1 MKTEHN
7 NHGELPCVCGYQPDI
22 LPDMSQE
29 LASMGRGSMQRRIQL
44 LEQALAAAETVL
56 DQIASDNTDA
66 CDKADRVLGS
76 IQRILRR

>member
-1 MKTEHN
+1 
-7 NHGELPCVCGYQPDI
+7 
-22 LPDMSQE
+22 MSDVM
-29 LASMGRGSMQRRIQL
+29 ATMGRGSLQRRIQL

-56 DQIASDNTDA
+56 DQIASDNTGA